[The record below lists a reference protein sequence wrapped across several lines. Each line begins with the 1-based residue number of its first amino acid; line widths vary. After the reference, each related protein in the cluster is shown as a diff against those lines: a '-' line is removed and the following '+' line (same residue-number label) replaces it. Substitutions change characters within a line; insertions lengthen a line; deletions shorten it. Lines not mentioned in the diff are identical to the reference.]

1 MDYNPDMDGVAWFI
15 ALASF
20 ALLSVF
26 AGLFVRR
33 RPIAAAGALTLAFIP
48 PLGMVM
54 IPVFC

>member
-1 MDYNPDMDGVAWFI
+1 MDGVAWFI